1 MPANLPGERILARLY
16 LRSTDLIHTQC
27 AHDWIVT
34 HARKAGLAGATV
46 LEGIA
51 GFGSRGVLPLSP
63 WHVSTPRPVI
73 VELVEDVA
81 RLFPFLANT
90 LFPLLHH
97 GTITLERAAVLM
109 YRHRDLD
116 RLQAPLQLHDRIADL
131 STLPAFPSTGSTAMQ
146 TTDGILLR
154 IFAGESDQVDNRPLH
169 EVLIAKAR
177 ELGLAGATVLKG
189 SMGFGAHSVLHTTKL
204 LELSTDLPI
213 VIELVDTEEKIQ
225 TLLPHVQEMVKEGL
239 ITMETV
245 RILPCGTR
253 AVGSTAS

>member
-1 MPANLPGERILARLY
+1 MRFDLTDEQKSLRHMLAEFFGERFGGAQGVEAIA
-16 LRSTDLIHTQC
+16 HTTL
-27 AHDWIVT
+27 D
-34 HARKAGLAGATV
+34 AGLW
-46 LEGIA
+46 
-51 GFGSRGVLPLSP
+51 S
-63 WHVSTPRPVI
+63 
-73 VELVEDVA
+73 
-81 RLFPFLANT
+81 
-90 LFPLLHH
+90 
-97 GTITLERAAVLM
+97 AV
-109 YRHRDLD
+109 
-116 RLQAPLQLHDRIADL
+116 
-131 STLPAFPSTGSTAMQ
+131 G
-146 TTDGILLR
+146 
-154 IFAGESDQVDNRPLH
+154 
-169 EVLIAKAR
+169 